1 MTGRIALV
9 LRGAAVVALLVA
21 WAVLAHLGSAGES
34 NSNLSAALGVAA
46 LIVIVVLLLWQVRNP
61 VWMFAGGLT
70 VMAGLAFAWPVLRH
84 NIALLYLIQH
94 VGTNLALATLFG
106 RTLFGSGEALVTQF
120 ARAVHGELS
129 ARKIRYTRGVT
140 IAWTAF
146 FVSVSLVSLTLF
158 VFASAHAWS
167 VFANLLSTPMLAAMF
182 IGEYICRQLMLPPE
196 ERTSIADTIRAYQLT
211 MRQRQE
217 NTLADPS

>member
-1 MTGRIALV
+1 
-9 LRGAAVVALLVA
+9 
-21 WAVLAHLGSAGES
+21 
-34 NSNLSAALGVAA
+34 
-46 LIVIVVLLLWQVRNP
+46 
-61 VWMFAGGLT
+61 
-70 VMAGLAFAWPVLRH
+70 
-84 NIALLYLIQH
+84 
-94 VGTNLALATLFG
+94 
-106 RTLFGSGEALVTQF
+106 
-120 ARAVHGELS
+120 VHGELS
-129 ARKIRYTRGVT
+129 DRKIRYTRGVT

-146 FVSVSLVSLTLF
+146 FVGVSLVSLTLF
-158 VFASAHAWS
+158 IFASAHVWS